1 MLNHLSEL
9 LRLSDGTRFE
19 IGGQER
25 AGSGL
30 EWPGAQHLAEFRL
43 DFGLPV
49 WRYELGGTVVEKRV
63 HMLHQQN
70 TVHVTYHLIHGGP
83 VRIKLRPALHVRP
96 LEGSVHGAIDEPYTI
111 TAVEDR
117 LELSTTRGYPP
128 LRLKVYGRRA
138 TFALDSGKLDNVHY
152 RAEAQRGYAD
162 VGELW
167 SPGYWSVDLT
177 ADDEHDARG
186 VDRSLGHDRRARAR
200 AGRRRRARAARAA
213 PRRRR
218 PRRALGHR
226 RRARPGRRPVR
237 HHAGRPPGGRR
248 AGARRGRRGPL
259 DHRGLSLVHRL
270 GPRHDDQPRGAD
282 VHDGPP
288 RRGGLHP
295 AHVRPVRARRP
306 HPQHVPRRQQRGAV
320 PHGGRDALVLPR
332 ARPVSRGDGRPRHAR
347 GAHAEA
353 RGDRAVPPRRHALRH
368 PRRSQGRAPRPGR
381 GRLSAHVDGRQV
393 RRVGR
398 DATARQGGGDQR
410 PLVQR
415 PPPLRG
421 LDARGRGRRGS
432 APLRRPRPAM
442 PPGVQRALL
451 VPGGRVSPRRR
462 RERGPGR
469 QGRHGVPAES
479 APRHLARAPRA
490 RRGALGRGGRRR
502 AREALDPRRPAL
514 ALARSS
520 RFQADLPRRSP
531 DAGCR
536 VSPGHGLGVA
546 HRPVHR
552 RVAQGAP
559 RGPRGGAPLP
569 RRLRPASG
577 RGLRRIDQR
586 GLRRDRALRAAGLR
600 RAGVERRRSLALLGP
615 HLRAGRGGMHQ

>member
-1 MLNHLSEL
+1 
-9 LRLSDGTRFE
+9 
-19 IGGQER
+19 
-25 AGSGL
+25 
-30 EWPGAQHLAEFRL
+30 
-43 DFGLPV
+43 
-49 WRYELGGTVVEKRV
+49 
-63 HMLHQQN
+63 MLHQQN

-111 TAVEDR
+111 TAIEDR
-117 LELSTTRGYPP
+117 LELSTDARLSAAAPQDLRPARHVRARQRQARQRPLPRRGPAR
-128 LRLKVYGRRA
+128 LRRRRRA
-138 TFALDSGKLDNVHY
+138 VEPRVL
-152 RAEAQRGYAD
+152 ERGPD
-162 VGELW
+162 RGH
-167 SPGYWSVDLT
+167 
-177 ADDEHDARG
+177 EHDAGG
-186 VDRSLGHDRRARAR
+186 VDRSLGHDRRAPAR

-213 PRRRR
+213 PRRRG
-218 PRRALGHR
+218 PRRAVGHR

-295 AHVRPVRARRP
+295 AHVRPVRARRA

-353 RGDRAVPPRRHALRH
+353 RGDRAVPPRGHALRH

-421 LDARGRGRRGS
+421 LDAR
-432 APLRRPRPAM
+432 
-442 PPGVQRALL
+442 
-451 VPGGRVSPRRR
+451 
-462 RERGPGR
+462 
-469 QGRHGVPAES
+469 
-479 APRHLARAPRA
+479 
-490 RRGALGRGGRRR
+490 RGGRRGRAPASPSTPSSAAWRSTSASGTRRAAISTTSSR
-502 AREALDPRRPAL
+502 ARTWPARTTPRAGRISSSPSRSRTPCSTRRAGPRSSTSR
-514 ALARSS
+514 ARSS
-520 RFQADLPRRSP
+520 
-531 DAGCR
+531 
-536 VSPGHGLGVA
+536 
-546 HRPVHR
+546 
-552 RVAQGAP
+552 
-559 RGPRGGAPLP
+559 
-569 RRLRPASG
+569 
-577 RGLRRIDQR
+577 
-586 GLRRDRALRAAGLR
+586 
-600 RAGVERRRSLALLGP
+600 
-615 HLRAGRGGMHQ
+615 